1 MSSKICSKCKKDL
14 DLSMFSMK
22 IVKTG
27 RRQSRCKSCVSETAK
42 ERGWSLYSR
51 HQKDERA
58 NRILLG
64 KCRVCKEPVLPNRR
78 ICRKHYVVDVAN
90 KTIGVATSAV
100 ADQLLARLD
109 NNPYCPY
116 TKEALVLGVNAHLDH
131 ILSLKNRPD
140 LKGDLEN
147 IEWVSETAN
156 LAKNGFNKDE
166 FINFCK
172 IVATCSE

>member
-1 MSSKICSKCKKDL
+1 MSSKICSKCKIDL

-22 IVKTG
+22 AVKIG

-42 ERGWSLYSR
+42 EQGWSLYSR

-58 NRILLG
+58 NRVLSG
-64 KCRVCKEPVLPNRR
+64 KCRVCKEFVLPNKKV
-78 ICRKHYVVDVAN
+78 CRKHYVVDVAN
-90 KTIGVATSAV
+90 KTLGIATSTT
-100 ADQLLARLD
+100 ADRLLVQLD

-116 TKEALVLGVNAHLDH
+116 TGEALVLGVNAHLDH

-140 LKGDLEN
+140 LKGDLDN
-147 IEWVSETAN
+147 IEWISETAN
-156 LAKNGFNKDE
+156 LSKNGFNKDE

-172 IVATCSE
+172 IVATYSE